1 MNSMTRLAFAAAML
15 GATTL
20 WMAGRPAVADQSDPL
35 NPGAAPLR
43 FTQATRAAEGLSD
56 GASEN
61 DAGEDPDD
69 SSPRP
74 PMPRLSPLSADA
86 IELMSN
92 GELYWYH
99 NGLHGDAVA
108 DTSNFVPGS
117 QSRLVSAAITN

>member
-1 MNSMTRLAFAAAML
+1 
-15 GATTL
+15 
-20 WMAGRPAVADQSDPL
+20 V

-43 FTQATRAAEGLSD
+43 FTQATHAADGPSD

-61 DAGEDPDD
+61 TADKDPDD
-69 SSPRP
+69 SSPGHP
-74 PMPRLSPLSADA
+74 VPLLSPLSADA

-92 GELYWYH
+92 GELYWNY

-117 QSRLVSAAITN
+117 QSRP